1 MPPQVEQA
9 CKTLVYSQV
18 ITAIWLW
25 ALQDTKGL
33 GDDLPKR
40 EAARVDRWNKSR
52 RKWESGDD
60 IYGIVLY
67 GEALEG
73 SFLFLDSMCT
83 EPSPC
88 FPYSKGGGLKKPS
101 EIIYIHIQ
109 KAKRNHSSSWL
120 SPGLSLYF
128 TVTSQHVHKTIT
140 LGVDNYIGSE
150 LCTLA

>member
-1 MPPQVEQA
+1 MI
-9 CKTLVYSQV
+9 CL
-18 ITAIWLW
+18 
-25 ALQDTKGL
+25 
-33 GDDLPKR
+33 R
-40 EAARVDRWNKSR
+40 ERLHVLTGGIRVVGNEKVVMM
-52 RKWESGDD
+52 
-60 IYGIVLY
+60 YGIVLY

-83 EPSPC
+83 ELSPC

-101 EIIYIHIQ
+101 EIIYIHIK